1 MKLFPTDFVALH
13 GEKAVVAYRFSI
25 REKGDDEKRV
35 RLCYLVGSAADM
47 QAYADRLAQDDQ
59 VLSAAAEY
67 QYSIDFD
74 HLFRVVA
81 IKSEDTPSEEV

>member
-13 GEKAVVAYRFSI
+13 GEKAVVAYRFNI
-25 REKGDDEKRV
+25 RVKSDEKRV
-35 RLCYLVGSAADM
+35 RVCYRVGNAADM
-47 QAYADRLAQDDQ
+47 QAYADMLAQDDQ

-74 HLFRVVA
+74 HVFRVVA
-81 IKSEDTPSEEV
+81 IKSEDTPAEEV